1 MKKFVMYLLAAI
13 LFVTAP
19 TTVSAKTLEEALEDV
34 NKSTDKIKD
43 YLNDTHD
50 TNTSVDV
57 HTPDVA
63 ETETSDTSADLEVPS
78 VKEVYPGL
86 TDTSYNGKLEK
97 DIEGLY
103 EYYEV
108 YNSEGKLVDSGM
120 CSFDNVCMEN
130 ITPGVYYVRVR
141 SGKTI
146 EGTTDEVYSKWS
158 DKFYFITDPEID
170 NSYVKYNLK
179 KNYATLKWSKVP
191 GATKY
196 EIYVSSNS
204 GKSYTKVGSTSKT
217 TFKVTKLKGKN
228 ISFKNTKY
236 LKVVAVTKAE
246 GKTVKSDSA
255 GYVTCRV
262 IGA

>member
-1 MKKFVMYLLAAI
+1 MKKFVMYLLAAT

-57 HTPDVA
+57 HTPDVD
-63 ETETSDTSADLEVPS
+63 ETETSDTSADLEVPG
-78 VKEVYPGL
+78 VTEVYPGL
-86 TDTSYNGKLEK
+86 TDTSYNGTLQK
-97 DIEGLY
+97 DIKGVY

-108 YNSEGKLVDSGM
+108 YNSKDKLVDSGM
-120 CSFDNVCMEN
+120 CSSCSVYMEN
-130 ITPGVYYVRVR
+130 IKSGVYYVRVR

-146 EGTTDEVYSKWS
+146 EGTTDKAYSKWS
-158 DKFYFITDPEID
+158 NKFYFITDPEID
-170 NSYVKYNLK
+170 SSYVKSNLK
-179 KNYATLKWSKVP
+179 KNFAKLKWSKVP

-196 EIYVSSNS
+196 EVYVSSNS

-228 ISFKNTKY
+228 ISFKDTKY
-236 LKVVAVTKAE
+236 LKVVAVTKAG
-246 GKTVKSDSA
+246 GKTVKSDSS
-255 GYVTCRV
+255 GYVACRV

>member
-1 MKKFVMYLLAAI
+1 MKKFVIYLLAAT

-19 TTVSAKTLEEALEDV
+19 TTVSAKTLEKALEDV
-34 NKSTDKIKD
+34 KNDNDKIED
-43 YLNDTHD
+43 LLNDTPD
-50 TNTSVDV
+50 TDTSIDV
-57 HTPDVA
+57 HTTDIDELEPSNIS
-63 ETETSDTSADLEVPS
+63 EDLEVPS

-97 DIEGLY
+97 DIENVY

-108 YNSEGKLVDSGM
+108 YNSEGELIDSGM

-170 NSYVKYNLK
+170 DSYVKYNLK
-179 KNYATLKWSKVP
+179 KNSATLKWSKVP

-255 GYVTCRV
+255 GYVACRV